1 MKNYKANT
9 YVTATQ
15 VKKQNTVNT
24 PERHHPPTAILV
36 PLSILFQALLPE
48 VNAGL
53 LKVIT
58 YLFFFFFF
66 KAF

>member
-15 VKKQNTVNT
+15 VKKQNIVNT

-36 PLSILFQALLPE
+36 PLAKQDNCPKCREDLVSALSPGA
-48 VNAGL
+48 VGGGA
-53 LKVIT
+53 
-58 YLFFFFFF
+58 
-66 KAF
+66 